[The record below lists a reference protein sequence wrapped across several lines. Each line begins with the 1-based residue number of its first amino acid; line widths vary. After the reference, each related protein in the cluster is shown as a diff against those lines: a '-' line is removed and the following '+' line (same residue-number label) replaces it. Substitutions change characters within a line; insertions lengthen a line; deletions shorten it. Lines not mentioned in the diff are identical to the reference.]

1 MRGILQ
7 GIEMIEKL
15 MNYKN
20 VHINK
25 GKGFQK
31 PSTLDLF
38 TQVTGSS
45 TVNIFFLLALDDSTS
60 FLFFFIFVMLVGS
73 FKNHLNYFS

>member
-1 MRGILQ
+1 MRGNLQ

-60 FLFFFIFVMLVGS
+60 FLFFLLFL
-73 FKNHLNYFS
+73 